1 MFICQN
7 KHKIECFFYVYV
19 YGIKLIN
26 MNNENNNQVNV
37 FIPFVPRHIS
47 AEFITETFEQQMF
60 GKITEINL
68 HDKKIKTNNL
78 LRSAKHNYAFIT
90 LQLYDTTPGNNMR
103 YNILHNKNT
112 YMMCD
117 YKDHMVHWQV
127 KPYLNIHDRM
137 ERGFDLHIKN
147 EEKEEKENLPEW
159 LDTSMNFM
167 FDFFENQK
175 TRLSLLLPKE
185 YPVLPV
191 LHKGEMAPRSSS
203 YFDSLREKE
212 QDLADY
218 EEIAK
223 SIDLERIKYQNML
236 ETL

>member
-1 MFICQN
+1 
-7 KHKIECFFYVYV
+7 
-19 YGIKLIN
+19 

-60 GKITEINL
+60 GKTTEIHL
-68 HDKKIKTNNL
+68 HDKKIKTNNI

-90 LQLYDTTPGNNMR
+90 LELYDTTPGNNLR
-103 YNILHNKNT
+103 HNILHNKNT

-117 YKDHMVHWQV
+117 YKDHIIHWQV

-137 ERGFDLHIKN
+137 ERGFDLHIKKEEK

-159 LDTSMNFM
+159 LDSSMNFM
-167 FDFFENQK
+167 FDLFENHK
-175 TRLSLLLPKE
+175 TKLSLLLPDKDSI
-185 YPVLPV
+185 LPV
-191 LHKGEMAPRSSS
+191 LHKGQMAPRNYS
-203 YFDSLREKE
+203 YFDSLSEKDE
-212 QDLADY
+212 NLADY
-218 EEIAK
+218 EEIEK
-223 SIDLERIKYQNML
+223 SIDLERMKYQTML